1 MYVYV
6 IDRFDTPF
14 FLSFFSTL
22 AASVF
27 FGEGREDGVSSLF

>member
-6 IDRFDTPF
+6 IDQFDTPF
-14 FLSFFSTL
+14 FHFFSTL

-27 FGEGREDGVSSLF
+27 WEGREVGVSSLF